1 MKGNVL
7 ETLIGAVVII
17 IAALFL
23 AFAYSHAGLNT
34 EGGYELSARFDR
46 VGALKVGADV
56 RISGIKVGTVV
67 AERLDPKSFS
77 AVVHFTV
84 NPDVQLPVDTAAK
97 ITSAGLLGADYLSLE
112 PGGSEQNLKA
122 GERIRYT
129 QGAID
134 LMNLIGQAIFSA
146 TGRAPVG
153 GKSGG
158 TQPSSPSA
166 PSLQP
171 PSLTPT
177 GPGAGAK

>member
-23 AFAYSHAGLNT
+23 VFAYSQAGINT

-46 VGALKVGADV
+46 IGALKVGADV

-67 AERLDPKSFS
+67 AERLDPKTFS
-77 AVVHFTV
+77 AIVHFTV
-84 NPDVQLPVDTAAK
+84 NPDIKLPVDTAAK
-97 ITSAGLLGADYLSLE
+97 ISSEGLLGADYLSLD
-112 PGGSEQNLKA
+112 PGGSEQNLRA

-134 LMNLIGQAIFSA
+134 LMNLISQAIFSA
-146 TGRAPVG
+146 TGRAQG
-153 GKSGG
+153 GSKGSGA
-158 TQPSSPSA
+158 QPSSSPA

-171 PSLTPT
+171 PSLTPA
-177 GPGAGAK
+177 GPGAGTK